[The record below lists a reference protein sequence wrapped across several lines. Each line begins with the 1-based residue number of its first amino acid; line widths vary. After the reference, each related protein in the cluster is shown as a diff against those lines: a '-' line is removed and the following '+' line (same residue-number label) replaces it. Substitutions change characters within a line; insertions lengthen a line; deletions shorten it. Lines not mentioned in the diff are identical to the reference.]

1 MGIYI
6 PNLKMPKEIDPT
18 LVIDFCEDLSDR
30 RYARFYHYRY
40 GGLTNWYEVLEI
52 QEPHGRLIDV
62 DKLGIRDEEKQA
74 YDALQK
80 EKGEFFTE
88 ETLIEYLRG
97 RCDGLIHASG
107 LVRFAP
113 TIIPASEEGET

>member
-1 MGIYI
+1 MSDILIKGME
-6 PNLKMPKEIDPT
+6 MPKEGTQRVMFITIDSTGLVELLDLDTHT
-18 LVIDFCEDLSDR
+18 LIE
-30 RYARFYHYRY
+30 AYHAFP
-40 GGLTNWYEVLEI
+40 VP
-52 QEPHGRLIDV
+52 PHGRCIDA
-62 DKLGIRDEEKQA
+62 DALGIRDAEKQA
-74 YDALQK
+74 YEALQK

-113 TIIPASEEGET
+113 TIIPAEESE